1 MIKTRNF
8 SKKEAIN
15 FGFKIAKKN
24 VLFFLSVFVVWAL
37 FTFIFSGLQS
47 SLDASRQPL
56 LSFIFKLLSWIL
68 GSIIAMGIINICL
81 KFVEG
86 KTPKLKDIYFTKNL
100 FNFILASI
108 LRTVIIVFGLILF
121 IVPGVIFSIKL
132 QFSEYLIVD
141 KNLTAIDSIKK
152 SWEMTKGVKW
162 NLFLLG
168 LLLGLINILGI
179 LALLVGTLITVPLTL
194 IANTYVYKKLYSQ
207 INLK

>member
-1 MIKTRNF
+1 MTKIRNF
-8 SKKEAIN
+8 SKKEAID

-37 FTFIFSGLQS
+37 VTFISSGFQN
-47 SLDASRQPL
+47 SLNASRQPL
-56 LSFIFKLLSWIL
+56 LSFVFRLIFWVLN
-68 GSIIAMGIINICL
+68 SIIAMGIINISL

-86 KTPKLKDIYFTKNL
+86 KTPKLKEIFYTKNL
-100 FNFILASI
+100 FNFIIASI
-108 LRTVIIVFGLILF
+108 LRTIIIIAGLILF
-121 IVPGVIFSIKL
+121 IVPGIILSIKL

-141 KNLTAIDSIKK
+141 KNVDAIDSIKQ

-168 LLLGLINILGI
+168 LILGFINILGI

-194 IANTYVYKKLYSQ
+194 VANAYVYRKLLSQ
-207 INLK
+207 FA